1 MALQILSTS
10 RSSRLRRRPGAPW
23 RNLAIGFL
31 LLLAALAIFA
41 VYRR

>member
-10 RSSRLRRRPGAPW
+10 RSSRLRRRAGSTW

-31 LLLAALAIFA
+31 LLLAALAIFT
-41 VYRR
+41 VYHH